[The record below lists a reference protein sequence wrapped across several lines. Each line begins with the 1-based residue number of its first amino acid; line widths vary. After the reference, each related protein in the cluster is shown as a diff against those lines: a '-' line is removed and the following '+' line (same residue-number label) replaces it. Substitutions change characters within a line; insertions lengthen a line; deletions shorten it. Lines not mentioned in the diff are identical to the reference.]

1 MVSNKIK
8 RFFTKKTVLVI
19 GIFSPR
25 KNTGISNNFEVLIN
39 GLKAKNVTFSTVK
52 IPSRSKGSIGSFHV
66 SHSIK
71 VIRSILQCWIRMLT
85 CRNICHQVAF
95 SKFGFLRD
103 LFIIWPAALL
113 GKKIFIRVHSGG
125 YGIFY
130 ENQLTVMKL
139 LIRLTLE
146 RTYID
151 FDEKLLK
158 MTTVVPNGIDVP
170 GKPEK
175 ILPKTYKA
183 TEIFRILY
191 LSNLIESKGYLDVL
205 KACQLLKMNGEYGF
219 FCDFCGDFITIAD
232 ERDSQSSIEREARFS
247 KLIKEWDLSDHVAYH
262 GLVIGKKK
270 AEFFEKAHVFILPT
284 NYLWEGQPLSII
296 EALSFGVPV
305 IATPYRAIPDQVIDG
320 YNGLLVNYGYPDEI
334 KTAINRMK
342 SGGEFYKNL
351 SRNALKHYS
360 EKFTQEKHLDLL
372 IPLITQK

>member
-1 MVSNKIK
+1 
-8 RFFTKKTVLVI
+8 
-19 GIFSPR
+19 
-25 KNTGISNNFEVLIN
+25 
-39 GLKAKNVTFSTVK
+39 
-52 IPSRSKGSIGSFHV
+52 
-66 SHSIK
+66 
-71 VIRSILQCWIRMLT
+71 MLT
-85 CRNICHQVAF
+85 CRNICHQAAF

-130 ENQLTVMKL
+130 ENQSTVMKL

-146 RTYID
+146 RTYKIIVLGENLRQQFD
-151 FDEKLLK
+151 FDEKLIK
-158 MTTVVPNGIDVP
+158 KTTVVPNGIDVP

-175 ILPKTYKA
+175 ILPKTYKE

-205 KACQLLKMNGEYGF
+205 KACHLMRKHGEDDF

-232 ERDSQSSIEREARFS
+232 ERDSQSPIEREARFS
-247 KLIKEWDLSDHVAYH
+247 KLIKEWDLSDQVAYH
-262 GLVIGKKK
+262 GSVVGKKK
-270 AEFFEKAHVFILPT
+270 VDFFDKAHVFILPT

-305 IATPYRAIPDQVIDG
+305 IATPYRAILDQVIDG
-320 YNGLLVNYGYPDEI
+320 FNGLLVNYRRPEEI
-334 KTAINRMK
+334 RAAITRMK

-360 EKFTQEKHLDLL
+360 EEFTQEKHLDLL
-372 IPLITQK
+372 IPMITQK